1 MSKKHKYQNN
11 NYNEVENEHVDLE
24 DTNITSNDNDDLV
37 DTISETEE
45 SSKTQDEEE
54 IVVDNSTNEDDN
66 KDIETTNFDSI
77 DITPSDDIYDE
88 NGDITEEAIDN
99 FIDSLEKE
107 HESNNEISDTDDS
120 KHSIITDDEIE
131 QMFSNEDEI
140 KKAQEQQI
148 LEKQRLKEEH
158 DKQIQQEIIQ
168 EQERIAAST
177 PNVQTSKVNKD
188 FVTKKFTIRFGY
200 NSNNVR
206 ATSEKT
212 VDLVELFDLFIK
224 YRSALYG
231 LTSMDSYKE
240 ISEFMKNEKFIHN
253 NTEIEENG
261 KKQFLQ
267 KLYTNTVLIVKM
279 LNK

>member
-37 DTISETEE
+37 DTISEKEE

-120 KHSIITDDEIE
+120 KHSITDDEIE

-261 KKQFLQ
+261 KRQFLQ
-267 KLYTNTVLIVKM
+267 KLYTNTVLVVKM
-279 LNK
+279 LNT

>member
-24 DTNITSNDNDDLV
+24 DTDIISNNNDSV

-45 SSKTQDEEE
+45 PSKIQDDEEE
-54 IVVDNSTNEDDN
+54 IVVDNSTDADDD

-107 HESNNEISDTDDS
+107 HESDNEKSNTDDS
-120 KHSIITDDEIE
+120 KHSINDDEIE

-140 KKAQEQQI
+140 KKSQEQQI

-177 PNVQTSKVNKD
+177 PNVQPSKVNKE

-200 NSNNVR
+200 NSNNIR

>member
-88 NGDITEEAIDN
+88 NEDITEEAIDN

-107 HESNNEISDTDDS
+107 HENNNEISDTDDS
-120 KHSIITDDEIE
+120 KHSITDDEIE

-148 LEKQRLKEEH
+148 LEKKRLKEEH

-177 PNVQTSKVNKD
+177 PNVQTSKVNKE

>member
-24 DTNITSNDNDDLV
+24 DTDITSNNNKLV

-45 SSKTQDEEE
+45 PSKTQDDEEE
-54 IVVDNSTNEDDN
+54 IIIDNSTDEDDN
-66 KDIETTNFDSI
+66 KVIETTNFDSI

-107 HESNNEISDTDDS
+107 HESNNEKSDTDDS
-120 KHSIITDDEIE
+120 KHNINDDEIE

-158 DKQIQQEIIQ
+158 DKQIQQEIIR

-177 PNVQTSKVNKD
+177 PNVQTSKVNKE

-200 NSNNVR
+200 NSSNVR

-240 ISEFMKNEKFIHN
+240 ISEFMKNEKFMYN

-267 KLYTNTVLIVKM
+267 KLYTNTVLVVKM

>member
-24 DTNITSNDNDDLV
+24 DTDIISNNNDSV

-45 SSKTQDEEE
+45 PSKIQDDEEE
-54 IVVDNSTNEDDN
+54 IVVDNSTDADDD

-107 HESNNEISDTDDS
+107 HESDNEKSNTDDS
-120 KHSIITDDEIE
+120 KHSINDDEIE

-177 PNVQTSKVNKD
+177 PNVQPSKVNKE

-200 NSNNVR
+200 NSNNIR

>member
-24 DTNITSNDNDDLV
+24 DTDITSNNNKLV

-45 SSKTQDEEE
+45 PSKTQNDEEE
-54 IVVDNSTNEDDN
+54 IIVDNSTDEDDN
-66 KDIETTNFDSI
+66 KVIETTNFDSI

-107 HESNNEISDTDDS
+107 HESNNEKSDTDDS
-120 KHSIITDDEIE
+120 KHNINDDEIE

-158 DKQIQQEIIQ
+158 DKQIQQEILQ
-168 EQERIAAST
+168 EQERIAASA
-177 PNVQTSKVNKD
+177 PIVQTSKVNKE

>member
-24 DTNITSNDNDDLV
+24 DTDITSNNNNKLV

-45 SSKTQDEEE
+45 PSKTQDDEEE
-54 IVVDNSTNEDDN
+54 IIIDNSTDEDDN
-66 KDIETTNFDSI
+66 KVIETTNFDSI

-107 HESNNEISDTDDS
+107 HESNNEKSDTDDS
-120 KHSIITDDEIE
+120 KHNINDDEIE

-158 DKQIQQEIIQ
+158 DKQIQQEIIR

-177 PNVQTSKVNKD
+177 PNVQTSKVNKE

-200 NSNNVR
+200 NSSNVR

-240 ISEFMKNEKFIHN
+240 ISEFMKNEKFMYN

-267 KLYTNTVLIVKM
+267 KLYTNTVLVVKM

>member
-88 NGDITEEAIDN
+88 NEDITEEAIDN

-120 KHSIITDDEIE
+120 KHSITDDEIE

-158 DKQIQQEIIQ
+158 DKQIQQEILQ
-168 EQERIAAST
+168 EQERIAASI
-177 PNVQTSKVNKD
+177 PNVQPSKVNKE

-212 VDLVELFDLFIK
+212 IDLVELFDLFIK